1 MILLCVTTVKGLSNF
16 YVFFFSFQGFGDPKR
31 VLLREKGSKR
41 EEKIDMWG
49 L

>member
-1 MILLCVTTVKGLSNF
+1 MILLCVTTVKGLGNF
-16 YVFFFSFQGFGDPKR
+16 YVFFSFQGFGDPKR
-31 VLLREKGSKR
+31 MLLREKGSKR